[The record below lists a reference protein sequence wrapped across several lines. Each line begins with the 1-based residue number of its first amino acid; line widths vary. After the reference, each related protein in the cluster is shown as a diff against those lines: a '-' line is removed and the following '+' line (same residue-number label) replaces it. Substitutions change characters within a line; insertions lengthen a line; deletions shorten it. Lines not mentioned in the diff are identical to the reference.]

1 MLAQQIIQTNFP
13 LINLY
18 DKVSFAIQLMEDY
31 EVLHLP
37 VVGEEK
43 FVGIVSKEDLLDA
56 NETAP
61 VAALQENFMKAFVKA
76 DEFFLAALKQL
87 AHHQLSLIAVIN
99 EQIEVLGVIT
109 QTQLVQ
115 QLSRF
120 VGNDERGGIIV
131 LETEKR
137 HFSFGEISRLV
148 ETNDAYITQL
158 NTYAEEDTGLIIVT
172 IKINKPEIS
181 DIVST
186 LQRFDYS
193 IRFYFGE
200 EHYTNELKDNFNQLM
215 HYLNI

>member
-1 MLAQQIIQTNFP
+1 MLTQQIIQTNFP
-13 LINLY
+13 SINLN
-18 DKVSFAIQLMEDY
+18 DKILFAIQLMEDY

-37 VVGEEK
+37 VVEEDK
-43 FVGIVSKEDLLDA
+43 FVGIVSKDDLLDA

-61 VAALQENFMKAFVKA
+61 VAALQENFINAFVNA
-76 DEFFLAALKQL
+76 EEFFLAALKQM
-87 AHHQLSLIAVIN
+87 AHHQLSLIAVLN
-99 EQIEVLGVIT
+99 EQTEVMGVIT
-109 QTQLVQ
+109 QSQLLQ

-120 VGNDERGGIIV
+120 VGNEEPGGIIV

-158 NTYAEEDTGLIIVT
+158 NTFKEEDTGLIVVVL
-172 IKINKPEIS
+172 KINKPEIS

-186 LQRFDYS
+186 LQRFDYN
-193 IRFYFGE
+193 IRFCFGE
-200 EHYTNELKDNFNQLM
+200 ENYTNELKDNFNQLM